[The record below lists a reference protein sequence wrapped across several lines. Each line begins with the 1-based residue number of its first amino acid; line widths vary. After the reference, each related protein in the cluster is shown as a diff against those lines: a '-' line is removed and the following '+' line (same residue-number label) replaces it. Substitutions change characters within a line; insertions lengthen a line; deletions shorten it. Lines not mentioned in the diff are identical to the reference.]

1 MLVLIV
7 MEILKKCAAKHDLV
21 CLLHE
26 KPFKGINGSGK
37 HNNYSLA
44 TDTGRNLFRPGKT
57 PRQNAQFLV
66 FLAAF
71 VAGVDEYQDFL
82 RCTVASAG
90 NDHRLGSHEAPPA
103 VVSIYL
109 GDELLS
115 ILEAIEKDEAYDGK
129 EQELMRVGVHV
140 LPRFPK
146 DTTDRNR
153 TSPFA
158 FTGNKF
164 EFRMLGSSAS
174 ISDVNVVLN
183 TAVASVLCEFADQLE
198 KTDNFERA
206 IHELVKQTIRN
217 HKRILFNGNGYG
229 AEWLK
234 EAEERGLANLATT
247 PDALKHFM
255 DEKNVRLFTEYK
267 VFSETEMHSRCEIM
281 LENYCKIVGIEAQT
295 MTQMI
300 RADILPCATK
310 YRKSL
315 ADAINVMRCADAD
328 ITPLYEQEQLKNMSM
343 LSNEIYKCLL
353 QLDRALCSARSAENT
368 AVAADIYKD
377 EVIPS
382 MNNLRAH
389 VDAMETDIAWEFWP
403 YPSYG
408 EMLFSVR

>member
-1 MLVLIV
+1 
-7 MEILKKCAAKHDLV
+7 
-21 CLLHE
+21 
-26 KPFKGINGSGK
+26 
-37 HNNYSLA
+37 
-44 TDTGRNLFRPGKT
+44 
-57 PRQNAQFLV
+57 
-66 FLAAF
+66 
-71 VAGVDEYQDFL
+71 
-82 RCTVASAG
+82 
-90 NDHRLGSHEAPPA
+90 
-103 VVSIYL
+103 
-109 GDELLS
+109 
-115 ILEAIEKDEAYDGK
+115 
-129 EQELMRVGVHV
+129 
-140 LPRFPK
+140 
-146 DTTDRNR
+146 
-153 TSPFA
+153 
-158 FTGNKF
+158 
-164 EFRMLGSSAS
+164 
-174 ISDVNVVLN
+174 
-183 TAVASVLCEFADQLE
+183 
-198 KTDNFERA
+198 
-206 IHELVKQTIRN
+206 
-217 HKRILFNGNGYG
+217 
-229 AEWLK
+229 
-234 EAEERGLANLATT
+234 
-247 PDALKHFM
+247 M

-343 LSNEIYKCLL
+343 LSNEIYKGLL